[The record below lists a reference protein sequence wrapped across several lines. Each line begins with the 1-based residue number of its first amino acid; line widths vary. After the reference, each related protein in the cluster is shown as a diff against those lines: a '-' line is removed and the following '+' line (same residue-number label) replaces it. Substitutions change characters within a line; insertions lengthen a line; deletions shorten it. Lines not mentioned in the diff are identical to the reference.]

1 MCLGVLTLPQAAIIS
16 MISPVGGCC
25 FQREI
30 MQLITRSNF
39 LQQAALTAPAG
50 RAGLT
55 LAVRPVQAAAIPE
68 GPAVSVAQGTNDDTP
83 EAMLKTALEGL
94 GGLERFIK
102 PGQVVAIKPNA
113 TWAFRPHTSSAT
125 DPDLL
130 KALILMV
137 QAAGAKRVL
146 VVDHISIDPGTAEAL
161 RINGIGKVVDD
172 LGVEKVFPDR
182 FNAARDV
189 YTRIE
194 IARGKDFSK
203 MGVIKAAVDADM
215 RINLAVAKSHNVTK
229 MTMCLKHM
237 MGLMEVPQNLHT
249 SIEQGIAD
257 LNQPSPIQAHLHILE
272 AIRVRWPY
280 PNGQRVCAGP
290 ETDLTYPNVIK
301 RMNTVVAGVD
311 PVLVDA
317 YGCINFFNVKPE
329 ELTHVL
335 RAYESGVGQMD
346 VEKAT
351 RDGQLRIFKVGQPI
365 PTVVPT
371 AQATQPGATAQPTAA
386 ARATLAAPGVTGTP
400 TPLPT
405 ATLLPAGA
413 MPAGPV
419 SNVPG
424 AGAECNTDGLVVSPN
439 NFLSTALLPAAAIV
453 LGVGMVAAR
462 HLSQSEKEPAD
473 GAEAV

>member
-1 MCLGVLTLPQAAIIS
+1 M
-16 MISPVGGCC
+16 
-25 FQREI
+25 RR
-30 MQLITRSNF
+30 ITRRQF
-39 LQQAALTAPAG
+39 LRQTAVTTAALPAG
-50 RAGLT
+50 LGLG
-55 LAVRPVQAAAIPE
+55 AFPVQAAE
-68 GPAVSVAQGTNDDTP
+68 STGPLVSVAQGTNDDTP

-94 GGLERFIK
+94 GGLSRFIR

-130 KALILMV
+130 KALIQMV
-137 QAAGAKRVL
+137 RDAGAKRIL
-146 VVDHISIDPGTAEAL
+146 VVDHCSIDPGTAEAL
-161 RINGIGKVVDD
+161 RINGIGKVVDEM
-172 LGVEKVFPDR
+172 GVEKVFPDR

-189 YTRIE
+189 YTRID
-194 IARGKDFSK
+194 IPDGKDFK
-203 MGVIKAAVDADM
+203 KLGVIKAAVEADV

-237 MGLMEVPQNLHT
+237 MGLLEVPQNLHT
-249 SIEQGIAD
+249 SVEQGIAD
-257 LNQPSPIQAHLHILE
+257 INLPSPIQAQLHILE

-290 ETDLTYPNVIK
+290 ETDLSYPNVIK

-317 YGCINFFNVKPE
+317 YGCINFFNSKPE

-351 RDGQLRIFKVGQPI
+351 RSGQLRIFKVGQPI
-365 PTVVPT
+365 PTV
-371 AQATQPGATAQPTAA
+371 
-386 ARATLAAPGVTGTP
+386 TP

-405 ATLLPAGA
+405 QPGSTPQPTSTSPAITGTPTPQPTATPLPAA
-413 MPAGPV
+413 LPV
-419 SNVPG
+419 NGGVPP
-424 AGAECNTDGLVVSPN
+424 AGAECVAEVASPN
-439 NFLSTALLPAAAIV
+439 NFLNTALIPAAAVV
-453 LGVGMVAAR
+453 LGVGMVVAR
-462 HLSQSEKEPAD
+462 RLGQSEAKEEEDAAGPT
-473 GAEAV
+473 

>member
-1 MCLGVLTLPQAAIIS
+1 MQRIS
-16 MISPVGGCC
+16 
-25 FQREI
+25 RR
-30 MQLITRSNF
+30 TF
-39 LQQAALTAPAG
+39 LQQAALTAAAVPAG
-50 RAGLT
+50 FNLGVPPAR
-55 LAVRPVQAAAIPE
+55 AAAVPE
-68 GPAVSVAQGTNDDTP
+68 GLLVSVAQGSNDDSP
-83 EAMLKTALEGL
+83 EAMLKTALDGL
-94 GGLERFIK
+94 GGLARFIK

-130 KALILMV
+130 KALIQLV
-137 QAAGAKRVL
+137 QAAGAKRIL
-146 VVDHISIDPGTAEAL
+146 VIDHISIDPGTAEAL
-161 RINGIGKVVDD
+161 RINGIGKVVDEM
-172 LGVEKVFPDR
+172 GVEMVFPDR

-194 IARGKDFSK
+194 IAKGKDFSK
-203 MGVIKAAVDADM
+203 LGVIKAAVEADV
-215 RINLAVAKSHNVTK
+215 RINLALAKSHNVTK
-229 MTMCLKHM
+229 MSMCMKHM
-237 MGLMEVPQNLHT
+237 MGFMEVPQNLHT

-290 ETDLTYPNVIK
+290 ETDLSYPNVIK

-317 YGCINFFNVKPE
+317 YGCINFFNMKPE

-346 VEKAT
+346 VEAAT
-351 RDGQLRIFKVGQPI
+351 REGRLRIFKVGQPI
-365 PTVVPT
+365 PTVTSSPRP
-371 AQATQPGATAQPTAA
+371 TQPGSTPQPTATPQPA
-386 ARATLAAPGVTGTP
+386 VTVTS
-400 TPLPT
+400 TPLAT
-405 ATLLPAGA
+405 ATPLPAGA

-424 AGAECNTDGLVVSPN
+424 AGGECSVEVASPN
-439 NFLSTALLPAAAIV
+439 NFLNSALLPVAAIV
-453 LGVGMVAAR
+453 LGAGMVAAR
-462 HLSQSEKEPAD
+462 RLNQAAEEPVD
-473 GAEAV
+473 GADAA